1 MTVPLD
7 DGLPS
12 PYAEAVLRAGDP
24 AGVLGLK
31 DAPDERLAR
40 ACEYTRG
47 YPRALEAITAALNAD
62 RATTLED
69 LLAGPPPANVVE
81 AMVGQAYSRLDP
93 TAQKVMQALAVF
105 ARPVPA
111 AAVDYLLQ
119 PHLPGLDSTPV
130 LNRLVN
136 MRFVTKEAGRYYMH
150 PVDREYALQRL
161 APELTVDSEQSAVN
175 SERSE
180 VSPLHSPV
188 FTPHSSLSTPHSPLS
203 TLQTRAA
210 DYFRATRTPRAAW
223 KTLADLAP
231 QLAEID
237 LRYAAGDYDA
247 AAQVLTEI
255 DFDYLLLWGHY
266 RLMIDQHE
274 RLQGKLSDATL
285 KTK

>member
-1 MTVPLD
+1 MVVLLDNVEDLLDPATHAFADTEVDAALRALLEAPPHPVKVLLTTRMAPREILLLCPERQMTVPLD

-31 DAPDERLAR
+31 DAPDARFAR
-40 ACEYTRG
+40 ACEFTRG

-161 APELTVDSEQSAVN
+161 APELAVESRGVGSEQ
-175 SERSE
+175 
-180 VSPLHSPV
+180 
-188 FTPHSSLSTPHSPLS
+188 
-203 TLQTRAA
+203 
-210 DYFRATRTPRAAW
+210 
-223 KTLADLAP
+223 
-231 QLAEID
+231 
-237 LRYAAGDYDA
+237 
-247 AAQVLTEI
+247 
-255 DFDYLLLWGHY
+255 
-266 RLMIDQHE
+266 
-274 RLQGKLSDATL
+274 
-285 KTK
+285 